1 MAIRDGTLVP
11 DFDHLPMMWW
21 CGVATRLTDAP
32 EKTMPTINK
41 RTRYGTQILEFIREY
56 IADNRFAPSVRDIQL
71 GCQINSPSV
80 VDFHLEKLVQDG
92 AIKRWA
98 TSPVALPWWL
108 ELSESADFHRR

>member
-41 RTRYGTQILEFIREY
+41 RTRYGAQILEFIREY
-56 IADNRFAPSVRDIQL
+56 IADNHFAPSARDVQL
-71 GCQINSPSV
+71 RYQISNPSLV
-80 VDFHLEKLVQDG
+80 HFHLENLVQKG
-92 AIKRWA
+92 AIGRQRH
-98 TSPVALPWWL
+98 VARGITLV
-108 ELSESADFHRR
+108 D